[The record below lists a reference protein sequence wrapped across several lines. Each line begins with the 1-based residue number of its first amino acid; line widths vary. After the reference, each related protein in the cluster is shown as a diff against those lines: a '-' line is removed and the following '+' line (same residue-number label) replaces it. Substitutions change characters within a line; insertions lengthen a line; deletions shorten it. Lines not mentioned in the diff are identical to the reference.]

1 LYQAKS
7 GNDHIKLP
15 AIEIAGQMTAK
26 HNEFYL
32 RWRSRQKRAVA
43 QPAYLNKRVLVT
55 YDGKR
60 SWALASGENREEHA
74 QRLQS
79 TGSTDLA
86 SALKQ
91 SIKATKP
98 RNTTP

>member
-26 HNEFYL
+26 RDEFYL

-60 SWALASGENREEHA
+60 SWTLASGENREEHA